1 MKYDAKHK
9 SFWVVSAISNALQVE
24 IASAWACGTVV
35 TFDLGFIDDV
45 EYHIDDNKLLIAES
59 DDEEGNPR
67 INREQRRLLYGIA
80 YQNSLA
86 VEEFE

>member
-9 SFWVVSAISNALQVE
+9 AFGVVSAISNALQVE

-45 EYHIDDNKLLIAES
+45 EYHIDDNKLLIAEG
-59 DDEEGNPR
+59 DEDGNPR
-67 INREQRRLLYGIA
+67 INRDQRRLLYGIA
-80 YQNSLA
+80 YQNSLTL
-86 VEEFE
+86 EEFE